1 VKGFIGGGFH
11 THKAWSNEG
20 SVLCSTGYA
29 LEVIGFPAN
38 HLFKGFSHDFQALT
52 IKVGFLLSG

>member
-1 VKGFIGGGFH
+1 LGVAFH
-11 THKAWSNEG
+11 SIRLGVTVG

>member
-1 VKGFIGGGFH
+1 LGVAFH
-11 THKAWSNEG
+11 SIRLGVTK
-20 SVLCSTGYA
+20 VLSCVLQGYA

>member
-1 VKGFIGGGFH
+1 VAFHSIKLGVK
-11 THKAWSNEG
+11 K
-20 SVLCSTGYA
+20 VLSCVFNSPYA